1 MHVDIRRPCPDDLP
15 SFNATLNQI
24 CREGT
29 YLGCSGG
36 FSLETHRRFLARVL
50 EMGYPQ
56 LVAVDAGGVV
66 GWCDIVPR
74 AEQWAVHIGRLG
86 MGLLPGYRGL
96 GFGGRLLGE
105 CLELARRFGLE
116 KAELEVFADNPR
128 AIRLYQ
134 RFGFVIEG
142 QRRNARKR
150 DGIYQDALQM
160 ALTL

>member
-1 MHVDIRRPCPDDLP
+1 MHVDIRRPCPEDLP
-15 SFNATLNQI
+15 SFNATLNQV
-24 CREGT
+24 CREGK
-29 YLGCSGG
+29 YLGCSEG
-36 FSLETHRRFLARVL
+36 FSLETHGRFLARVL

-66 GWCDIVPR
+66 GWCDILPR
-74 AEQWAVHIGRLG
+74 AEEWAVHIGRLG

-96 GFGGRLLGE
+96 GLGADLLRE
-105 CLELARRFGLE
+105 CLDLARRFGLE

-128 AIRLYQ
+128 AIHLYQ

-150 DGIYQDALQM
+150 DGIYQDVLLM
-160 ALTL
+160 ALML